1 MQPDRLDTL
10 TVDECLELLASHH
23 FGRVAVDD
31 EEGPAVL
38 PVNYV
43 LDRGSV
49 VFRTDEGTKLE
60 AAARRERIGFEV
72 DHVDEAARSGWSVL
86 VRGKAEEITDP
97 DELERV
103 RRLPLEPFAG
113 GERHRYVRLL
123 SSSISGRR
131 IRVPGDLPEGWFRP
145 AAGDRPP
152 AT

>member
-1 MQPDRLDTL
+1 MDADRLATL
-10 TVDECLELLASHH
+10 SVDECLELLATHH

-31 EEGPAVL
+31 DEGPAVL

-49 VFRTDEGTKLE
+49 VFRTDEGTKLD
-60 AAARRERIGFEV
+60 AATRRDRISFEV
-72 DHVDEAARSGWSVL
+72 DHVDEDARTGWSVL
-86 VRGKAEEITDP
+86 VRGRAEEIAEP

-103 RRLPLEPFAG
+103 RQLPLEPFAG

-131 IRVPGDLPEGWFRP
+131 IAVPDSVPEGWFRP
-145 AAGDRPP
+145 STGR
-152 AT
+152 